1 MLEEMLSLPFIQ
13 RALVGGLLVVV
24 MLSLLSFFIVLRR
37 ISFVGVGIS
46 HSALGGVAIGV
57 ALGSSTMLTT
67 TIFCAAVAFL
77 IGFISRHGH
86 LREDSA
92 IGITFPGTMALGIVL
107 ITLSGGYLSSL
118 FSFLFGSILSIS
130 RTDIYLIAIYCAAV
144 VAFVA
149 IFFRSLLNASFDEEL
164 ARAAGTPV
172 AFLHYLLL
180 ILIALAIVA
189 SMKLVGIILVSAM
202 LVLPA
207 ATGYQLAQTYRKVL
221 AFSIVFGIVALLA
234 GLVLSYR
241 FNLPSGATIVLCA
254 CIIFFACFTFS
265 PRRRQKA
272 AARRSNDIKPH
283 GGHDVG

>member
-1 MLEEMLSLPFIQ
+1 MLEQMLSLPFIQ

-46 HSALGGVAIGV
+46 HSALGGVALGIAIG
-57 ALGSSTMLTT
+57 ANTMLTT
-67 TIFCAAVAFL
+67 TVFCAAVAIL

-86 LREDSA
+86 LREDAA

-118 FSFLFGSILSIS
+118 FSFLFGSVLAIS
-130 RTDIYLIAIYCAAV
+130 RTDIYVIAIYCAAV
-144 VAFVA
+144 VAFVT

-172 AFLHYLLL
+172 TFLHYLLL
-180 ILIALAIVA
+180 VLIALAIVA

-207 ATGYQLAQTYRKVL
+207 ATGYQIAQTYRRVL
-221 AFSIVFGIVALLA
+221 ALSIVSGVISLLS
-234 GLVLSYR
+234 GLTLSYR

-254 CIIFFACFTFS
+254 CIIFFACFAFS
-265 PRRRQKA
+265 PRRR
-272 AARRSNDIKPH
+272 KPALPAETDDLKTY
-283 GGHDVG
+283 GGNNVS